1 MVDILHISLFTRP
14 ISNVRCACVRVCC
27 LCLGVLTLRVTLA
40 IRMRL
45 LAVGE
50 ISGGRVSF
58 RIILLQGENCACY
71 SKIFNPMER
80 RLLDNF
86 EQVQPDNP
94 FGGESLG
101 RVEGGGSWRGGGVLG
116 NDNQVFD

>member
-1 MVDILHISLFTRP
+1 
-14 ISNVRCACVRVCC
+14 
-27 LCLGVLTLRVTLA
+27 
-40 IRMRL
+40 MRL